1 VQAQHIGARAG
12 NRTLNLGIKRLP
24 TDRLRAS
31 QGRPGR
37 LSRIRVLTQSSQR
50 VSRCLSASPGEAVN
64 EAVKSPP
71 VCRCGRLY
79 GLAVLVGDAR
89 SREENHPGHE
99 SCGQCNLDD
108 TPESNR
114 RRGRPAYP
122 DWARACLNKVVGCG
136 APSYSHSPEA
146 AKKIEVE
153 GAKRFGRRKAPNATG
168 HQEQSDCR
176 GVPEAK
182 GESPVGIPPH
192 H

>member
-1 VQAQHIGARAG
+1 M
-12 NRTLNLGIKRLP
+12 
-24 TDRLRAS
+24 
-31 QGRPGR
+31 
-37 LSRIRVLTQSSQR
+37 SQR
-50 VSRCLSASPGEAVN
+50 VSRRSCQRSCQI
-64 EAVKSPP
+64 PP

-122 DWARACLNKVVGCG
+122 DWARACLNKFVGRG
-136 APSYSHSPEA
+136 APSYSHSSEA

-153 GAKRFGRRKAPNATG
+153 GAKRFGRHKAPNATG

-176 GVPEAK
+176 GVPKAK
-182 GESPVGIPPH
+182 GESPSAYRHIIERKIGAVTSGALRAAFAVAIRGFR
-192 H
+192 